1 MKKPNP
7 FTGRESKKEEM
18 AEKKMGKAAYMR
30 GEKAE
35 GKKSTSKPFAKK
47 TR

>member
-7 FTGRESKKEEM
+7 FAGRESKKEEK
-18 AEKKMGKAAYMR
+18 AEKKLGKMAYMK

-35 GKKSTSKPFAKK
+35 GKKSTSKPFGKK
-47 TR
+47 C

>member
-7 FTGRESKKEEM
+7 FAGRESKKEEK
-18 AEKKMGKAAYMR
+18 AEKKMGKAAYMK

-35 GKKSTSKPFAKK
+35 GKKSTSMPFAKK
-47 TR
+47 AR

>member
-7 FTGRESKKEEM
+7 FAGRESKKEEKS
-18 AEKKMGKAAYMR
+18 EKKMGKAAYMK

-35 GKKSTSKPFAKK
+35 GKKSTSKPFGKK
-47 TR
+47 S